1 LSAPKKIQKAVTPKL
16 LRALARLASYEVI
29 NNAEDHAVDLVIAA
43 FFFAMRS
50 CEFVHTP
57 TPGQTKM
64 ITLGCITFFT
74 ADRKVI
80 KHSDPKLEERAEFVR
95 VKFEDQKNGEKS
107 DFRSQRK
114 TNDNILCPVKRFVR
128 VVQRIRKFIPKHN
141 KKTPLCSVRKTEI
154 KAKRISQTY
163 TRELLRKACRLG
175 GGQNVFGFSPK
186 QIGNKS
192 IRSGSAMSL
201 FLMGHSAEKIMLLG
215 RWKST
220 CFLDYLRPQ
229 VVEWVN
235 LFSVDMISIE
245 NFFEL
250 FTARETKKTDFKDND
265 FEIPSIHRDYE
276 RRNGRLRNSV
286 FNRKLS
292 LGKGSHT
299 LYACAY

>member
-1 LSAPKKIQKAVTPKL
+1 MLLKL
-16 LRALARLASYEVI
+16 W
-29 NNAEDHAVDLVIAA
+29 
-43 FFFAMRS
+43 
-50 CEFVHTP
+50 
-57 TPGQTKM
+57 
-64 ITLGCITFFT
+64 
-74 ADRKVI
+74 
-80 KHSDPKLEERAEFVR
+80 
-95 VKFEDQKNGEKS
+95 
-107 DFRSQRK
+107 
-114 TNDNILCPVKRFVR
+114 
-128 VVQRIRKFIPKHN
+128 IRKFIPKHN
-141 KKTPLCSVRKTEI
+141 KKTPLCSIRKTEI
-154 KAKRISQTY
+154 KAKRISRQIY

-175 GGQNVFGFSPK
+175 GGQRIFGFSPK

-215 RWKST
+215 RWKSM
-220 CFLDYLRPQ
+220 CFVQYIRPQ

-250 FTARETKKTDFKDND
+250 FTTRETKKTDFKNND

-286 FNRKLS
+286 FNSKMS
-292 LGKGSHT
+292 LGKGIHT